1 MFVIVEKDKNV
12 CVNSGKTLKPW
23 ANGYPSIDGILAY
36 PSELYSSF
44 SVETLPEG
52 EIKKYC
58 YTEEM
63 GFYENPNYVEPDPT
77 NTYGIP
83 DEVLAQ
89 IRQDTLDSIVSE
101 VNA

>member
-83 DEVLAQ
+83 DEIFYAIKEQ
-89 IRQDTLDSIVSE
+89 AIAE
-101 VNA
+101 VQQEVE